1 MKGQRAEG
9 MQVKD
14 QRREGM
20 QVRLRLTT
28 THHLHKLTMTH
39 DIQVFIQDG
48 NGAYAFVGDWD
59 VFENLLDSDGLEPE
73 VIRKMGP
80 GCAPMGMPGRD
91 SQTDRKQDKTR
102 DIDRP
107 RERASERWTDSEKER
122 RGGEEGRERRR
133 ENKKIAKARA
143 RARV

>member
-1 MKGQRAEG
+1 VLGCCTHTHTNTHTHKRIHTRAQARAHNRTDAQPAAVLKGQRAEG

-28 THHLHKLTMTH
+28 THHLRKLTMTH

-73 VIRKMGP
+73 VTRKMGP

-91 SQTDRKQDKTR
+91 SQTDRK
-102 DIDRP
+102 
-107 RERASERWTDSEKER
+107 
-122 RGGEEGRERRR
+122 
-133 ENKKIAKARA
+133 
-143 RARV
+143 

>member
-9 MQVKD
+9 MQV
-14 QRREGM
+14 RP
-20 QVRLRLTT
+20 RLTT
-28 THHLHKLTMTH
+28 THHLHKLIFTH

-59 VFENLLDSDGLEPE
+59 EFENLLDSDGLEPE
-73 VIRKMGP
+73 VTGKMGS
-80 GCAPMGMPGRD
+80 GCAPMGTPGRV

-102 DIDRP
+102 DIERP
-107 RERASERWTDSEKER
+107 RERASERGTDSEKER
-122 RGGEEGRERRR
+122 SGGEEGRERRR

-143 RARV
+143 RARARA